1 MPNIPIYFDTVVLSN
16 FVFGG
21 LLESMIDY
29 YTPNAFST
37 TQVMDEIESGISAGY
52 HDLQLVVNTV
62 KNKGISIV
70 SLNPLEYGVF
80 ETLLQRLG
88 RGEASL
94 ITCGAAGRK
103 GIVSTDDR
111 AAREMCRDRN
121 VKYIGTIGI
130 LQILIKEKTISL
142 VTADNALSKMISA
155 GFYSPIKRLGD
166 IL

>member
-21 LLESMIDY
+21 LVEAMIDY
-29 YTPNAFST
+29 YKPNAFST

-52 HDLQLVVNTV
+52 HDLQLVANTV
-62 KNKGISIV
+62 QKKGISIV

-88 RGEASL
+88 RGEASI
-94 ITCGAAGRK
+94 ITCAAGRK

-142 VTADNALSKMISA
+142 VTAENALSKMISA
-155 GFYSPIKRLGD
+155 GFYSPIRRLGD
-166 IL
+166 TL